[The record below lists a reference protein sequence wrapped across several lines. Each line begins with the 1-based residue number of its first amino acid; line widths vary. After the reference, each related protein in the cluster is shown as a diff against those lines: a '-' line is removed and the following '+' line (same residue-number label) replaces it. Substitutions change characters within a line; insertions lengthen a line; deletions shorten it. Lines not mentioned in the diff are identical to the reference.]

1 MKNLIVNIFKT
12 LFFFDLSLIVISLL
26 PDLKT
31 ENPALA
37 LLWKEGMGLAV
48 VFAFTLFFLL
58 VVEKRKLKLYSKK
71 GKFKSIMGGIALG
84 IMFPVAI
91 GGVMWLLKLIK
102 ISGVNKTE
110 QIYFYIAAVLLNAI
124 AGELLIRGYLF
135 RLYNK
140 HYGLIIATIISTALF
155 ICMNSQI
162 LKYCKMYIAGI
173 ILMNI
178 FLCLITD
185 KAKGPINIAAR
196 FIYTLLSGF
205 GLGGKLFTEEY
216 PLFLKASFQ
225 GKKLLS
231 GGEYGIEGSII
242 TVIIFAV
249 INIYILNKKYN
260 LAQYLKKENLKRWAL
275 DIKYFLLRLKSFFK
289 FRRIR

>member
-12 LFFFDLSLIVISLL
+12 LFFFDLSLIIISLL

-37 LLWKEGMGLAV
+37 LLCKEGMGLAV
-48 VFAFTLFFLL
+48 ILILTVFFLL
-58 VVEKRKLKLYSKK
+58 FVEKRKLRLYSKK
-71 GKFKSIMGGIALG
+71 GKFKSFMGGIGLG
-84 IMFPVAI
+84 FMFPVVI

-102 ISGVNKTE
+102 ISGINKTE
-110 QIYFYIAAVLLNAI
+110 QIYYYIAAVLLNAV

-140 HYGLIIATIISTALF
+140 HYGLIFATLISTALF
-155 ICMNSQI
+155 VCMNSQI
-162 LKYCKMYIAGI
+162 LRYGKMYIAGI
-173 ILMNI
+173 ILLNV

-205 GLGGKLFTEEY
+205 GLGGSLFTEEY
-216 PLFLKASFQ
+216 PVFFKASSQ
-225 GKKLLS
+225 GKRLLS

-260 LAQYLKKENLKRWAL
+260 LIQYLKKENLKNLAL
-275 DIKYFLLRLKSFFK
+275 DIKYFLLRLKSLFR